1 MAGLL
6 KGLILGFVIVFPG
19 MSGGTLFVI
28 FGIYEQLMYDIA
40 RLNIRPYLL
49 LVSGAVIGI
58 YAGGY
63 ALSFLF
69 AHYRDLSAAF
79 LLGCLLASLKV
90 LLGDKPAPNASR
102 LATLFLG
109 AVLAF
114 AFASEP
120 LGLLKESGNPGVLLL
135 FGGGALAT
143 AAMIIPG
150 LPGSSVL
157 IMLGIYDN
165 ILFSLREMA
174 YLNLFFF
181 LSGSL
186 LGVFFLAR
194 LFAGIFERYRVI
206 ISYLFSGLILGSA
219 RVVLPLD
226 WNIQVA
232 SALAAGFI
240 LVWFW
245 GGKSKKSNNNYFA

>member
-40 RLNIRPYLL
+40 RLNIRPYLPF
-49 LVSGAVIGI
+49 VSGAVLGI
-58 YAGGY
+58 YSGGY

-90 LLGDKPAPNASR
+90 LLGDKPAPNGSR

-109 AVLAF
+109 AALTF
-114 AFASEP
+114 IFASEP
-120 LGLLKESGNPGVLLL
+120 LALLKESGNPSALLL
-135 FGGGALAT
+135 FVGGALAT

-165 ILFSLREMA
+165 ILFSLRELA
-174 YLNLFFF
+174 CLNLFFF
-181 LSGSL
+181 LSGSI
-186 LGVFFLAR
+186 LGIFFLAR
-194 LFAGIFERYRVI
+194 LFDGIFERHRVI

-219 RVVLPLD
+219 RVVLPLE
-226 WNIQVA
+226 WNIPVLFP
-232 SALAAGFI
+232 LAAGFV

-245 GGKSKKSNNNYFA
+245 GGKLKQQ